1 MTRMCLNIIHFTSFI
16 LCIHL
21 SRISRSS
28 HYCLF
33 FTYAIFCPVQIA
45 VLITNG
51 QSDDQVN
58 AAVRAVADNGIT
70 VFAVGECG
78 SCYCEFFQHPH
89 CSSPSDFIQAL
100 PAYLQCLQLEI
111 HVLCIWIHWIQC
123 GYLCVG
129 VLFLS
134 TWARSCFCMYTQV
147 CVCVRI
153 TDRSSFCA
161 LYVKAHFL
169 IVLHH
174 LSPSLWMHQ
183 VYLHI
188 QYLALFPLLTGIST
202 QAHNLLLTACSDAII
217 TAH

>member
-51 QSDDQVN
+51 QSDDQVS

-70 VFAVGECG
+70 IFAVGECG

-134 TWARSCFCMYTQV
+134 TWARSCFCMYT
-147 CVCVRI
+147 
-153 TDRSSFCA
+153 
-161 LYVKAHFL
+161 
-169 IVLHH
+169 
-174 LSPSLWMHQ
+174 HQ